1 MLPRH
6 QVRRRSPTPLNEP
19 ISPPHRAI
27 GAYLD
32 RPDVR
37 ERIGVDPSLTA
48 NFSSCSNDVGAAFS
62 AADDEMFPTQFYVAA
77 LLERGVRALIYVG
90 ANDWICNWV
99 RPLLTVSLDLTE
111 RGLYVGWE

>member
-1 MLPRH
+1 MSL
-6 QVRRRSPTPLNEP
+6 
-19 ISPPHRAI
+19 SPPYRAI

-37 ERIGVDPSLTA
+37 EQIGVDPSLTA
-48 NFSSCSNDVGAAFS
+48 NFSSCSNEVGAAF
-62 AADDEMFPTQFYVAA
+62 AASDDEVFPTQFYIAA

-99 RPLLTVSLDLTE
+99 SSFVSLHA
-111 RGLYVGWE
+111 RV